1 MKQPDLFAPAEMP
14 FSLATEIG
22 IDGAREQARLDRER
36 EREQR
41 EAANEKAQIHL
52 FDDGLRRF

>member
-36 EREQR
+36 EQR
-41 EAANEKAQIHL
+41 EAANEKAQRQ
-52 FDDGLRRF
+52 FFAE

>member
-36 EREQR
+36 EQR
-41 EAANEKAQIHL
+41 EANEKAQIHL

>member
-1 MKQPDLFAPAEMP
+1 MKGTTMKQPNLFAPAEMP

-36 EREQR
+36 EQR
-41 EAANEKAQIHL
+41 ERNEKAQRQ
-52 FDDGLRRF
+52 FFTE

>member
-41 EAANEKAQIHL
+41 EANEKAQTDWIQEA
-52 FDDGLRRF
+52 RRI

>member
-22 IDGAREQARLDRER
+22 IDGAREQARLDRE
-36 EREQR
+36 QR
-41 EAANEKAQIHL
+41 EAANEKAQRQ
-52 FDDGLRRF
+52 FFAE

>member
-36 EREQR
+36 EQR
-41 EAANEKAQIHL
+41 ERNEKAQTDWIQEA
-52 FDDGLRRF
+52 RRI